1 MSRIRGGRCVTTRP
15 SMTMSPSV
23 GSSIPAIIRRRVV
36 LPHPEGPRRTRNSP
50 SFVARSTWSTA
61 CTFPNSFDI
70 PRISTHPMVAAAF
83 RLLLECAREG
93 GGIPPTPPGRS
104 ELDFPPDQTL
114 LAPLGED
121 GLGLECG
128 LLDRLLV

>member
-15 SMTMSPSV
+15 SMTISPSV

-36 LPHPEGPRRTRNSP
+36 FPHPEGPRRTRNSP

-61 CTFPNSFDI
+61 RTFPNSFDM

-83 RLLLECAREG
+83 RVLLECARED
-93 GGIPPTPPGRS
+93 GGIPPPSRA
-104 ELDFPPDQTL
+104 E
-114 LAPLGED
+114 AN
-121 GLGLECG
+121 
-128 LLDRLLV
+128 